1 VEVALKVFNAQQVRQ
16 IEKRSFSAEFG
27 IGADIAMAFAGKAI
41 ADAVAERFT
50 AAARIAC
57 VCGHGNNGGD
67 GFCAA
72 SLLYARGYQCDL
84 FFDIEKY
91 DLLTRES
98 RKFFDICS
106 NIKNVK
112 PFPAALAGY
121 DCVIDA
127 VLGIGISGKPRH
139 ETAEYIDLINSSKA
153 FVVSADIPSG
163 LPAKGPVHNGP
174 IVNANV
180 TVSMGL
186 VKQNMVIYPG
196 KKNTGEIITADV
208 GFPREITESSE
219 FSAETITDELC
230 FGMGLVPFSEEIHKY
245 SKGHLLVIGGDEG
258 MEGAV
263 IMTARAA
270 IETGA
275 GLVTI
280 AAPEASRTVIA
291 GQVPE
296 VMTISLPDKE
306 NKEIIQILKALVSE
320 RKITAIVCGPGLGQS
335 AHSKKIFESV
345 VNVSAESNIRTV
357 WDGGALFHC
366 AESKCTLHNDS
377 VITPHIGEASR
388 LLNVESAE
396 VNADIEGSAVEL
408 FKHFGVVSVV
418 KGSSTAV
425 RNDKDSR
432 ILPGGMSALATAG
445 SGDVLS
451 GIMGALLLKKDI
463 SLFDAATM
471 AVWLHY
477 RAGEQADTLSG
488 STGHICATDII
499 SHVKRALKELMN

>member
-1 VEVALKVFNAQQVRQ
+1 VEIAVKVFNAQQVRQ
-16 IEKRSFSAEFG
+16 VEKRSFSAEFG
-27 IGADIAMAFAGKAI
+27 IGADIAMAFAGKAL
-41 ADAVAERFT
+41 ADAVAERFD
-50 AAARIAC
+50 AASKIAC

-72 SLLYARGYQCDL
+72 SLLYSRGYQCDL

-112 PFPAALAGY
+112 PFPAALNGY

-139 ETAEYIDLINSSKA
+139 ETAEYIELINSSKA
-153 FVVSADIPSG
+153 FIVSADIPSG
-163 LPAKGPVHNGP
+163 LPAKGSVHDGS
-174 IVNANV
+174 IVQANI

-196 KKNTGEIITADV
+196 KKYTGGIIIADV
-208 GFPREITESSE
+208 GFPQEIIDSSE
-219 FSAETITDELC
+219 YSAETITGELC
-230 FGMGLVPFSEEIHKY
+230 SRMGLVPYAEEIHKY
-245 SKGHLLVIGGDEG
+245 NKGHLLIIGGDEG

-270 IETGA
+270 LETGA

-280 AAPEASRTVIA
+280 AAPESSRKVIA

-296 VMTISLPDKE
+296 VMTVSIPDKE
-306 NKEIIQILKALVSE
+306 KKDIIEILTTLAEE
-320 RKITAIVCGPGLGQS
+320 RKITAIVCGPGLAQS
-335 AHSKKIFESV
+335 TSSKKIFEACIK
-345 VNVSAESNIRTV
+345 VSAELNIRTV
-357 WDGGALFHC
+357 WDGGALFHL
-366 AESKCTLHNDS
+366 AESKSQMNTDS
-377 VITPHIGEASR
+377 IITPHIGEASR
-388 LLNVESAE
+388 LLNIESVE
-396 VNADIEGSAVEL
+396 VNADIEGSAAEL
-408 FKHFGVVSVV
+408 FKRFGVVSVV

-425 RNDKDSR
+425 RNEKDSR

-451 GIMGALLLKKDI
+451 GILGAMLLKKHI
-463 SLFDAATM
+463 LPFDAATI
-471 AVWLHY
+471 AVWIHY
-477 RAGEQADTLSG
+477 KAGESADVSSG

-499 SHVKRALKELMN
+499 SHVKSALKELMK

>member
-1 VEVALKVFNAQQVRQ
+1 VEIALKVYNAQQVKQ

-27 IGADIAMAFAGKAI
+27 VGADIAMAFAGKAI
-41 ADAVAERFT
+41 ADAVAKRFN
-50 AAARIAC
+50 ASSKIAC

-72 SLLYARGYQCDL
+72 ALLYARGYQCDL
-84 FFDIEKY
+84 FFDVEKY

-98 RKFFDICS
+98 KKFFDICS

-112 PFPAALAGY
+112 PFPAVLSGY

-163 LPAKGPVHNGP
+163 LPAKGPVHNAS
-174 IVNANV
+174 IVNADV

-186 VKQNMVIYPG
+186 VKQNMVLYPG
-196 KKNTGEIITADV
+196 KKYTGKIIVADV
-208 GFPREITESSE
+208 GFPEEIIDSSE
-219 FSAETITDELC
+219 YSAETISGEMC
-230 FGMGLVPFSEEIHKY
+230 SNMGLVPFSEEIHKY
-245 SKGHLLVIGGDEG
+245 NKGHLLIIGGDEG

-270 IETGA
+270 LETGA

-280 AAPEASRTVIA
+280 AAPESSRSVIA

-296 VMTISLPDKE
+296 VMTVSLPAKE
-306 NKEIIQILKALVSE
+306 KKDIILILTTLVIE
-320 RKITAIVCGPGLGQS
+320 RKITAIVCGPGLAQG
-335 AHSKKIFESV
+335 AHSKKIFEACIE
-345 VNVSAESNIRTV
+345 VSAASNIRTV
-357 WDGGALFHC
+357 WDGGALFHL
-366 AESKCTLHNDS
+366 AEYKSQLHKDS
-377 VITPHIGEASR
+377 IITPHIGEASR
-388 LLNVESAE
+388 LLKIESAD

-408 FKHFGVVSVV
+408 FKRFGVVSAV
-418 KGSSTAV
+418 KGSSTSV
-425 RNDKDSR
+425 RNEKDSR

-451 GIMGALLLKKDI
+451 GIMGALLLKKYI

-471 AVWLHY
+471 AVWVHY
-477 RAGEQADTLSG
+477 KAGESADSHSG
-488 STGHICATDII
+488 STGNICATDII
-499 SHVKRALKELMN
+499 SHVKGALKELIK